1 MGQITLEFSNR
12 EDLTLLLS
20 FAKRLNVHIV
30 SVKSNDENKTSNS
43 RRMILQQ
50 AASDP
55 LFLADIAEITDD
67 FKFSDSELLLKTSKN
82 VK

>member
-30 SVKSNDENKTSNS
+30 SVKSNDENKTANN

-50 AASDP
+50 AANDP

-67 FKFSDSELLLKTSKN
+67 FKFSDSELL
-82 VK
+82 

>member
-30 SVKSNDENKTSNS
+30 SVKSNDENNSANS

-50 AASDP
+50 AANDP

-67 FKFSDSELLLKTSKN
+67 FKFSDNELL
-82 VK
+82 

>member
-30 SVKSNDENKTSNS
+30 SVKSNDEKKSVGS
-43 RRMILQQ
+43 RRLLLQQ
-50 AASDP
+50 AANDP

-67 FKFSDSELLLKTSKN
+67 FKFSDSESL
-82 VK
+82 

>member
-20 FAKRLNVHIV
+20 FAKRMNVHVV
-30 SVKSNDENKTSNS
+30 SVKSNDENKTANS

-50 AASDP
+50 AANDP

-67 FKFSDSELLLKTSKN
+67 FKFSDRELL
-82 VK
+82 

>member
-1 MGQITLEFSNR
+1 MSQVILELSNR

-30 SVKSNDENKTSNS
+30 SVKSQVPFQTQTAD
-43 RRMILQQ
+43 RRRALLQQ
-50 AASDP
+50 AANDP

-67 FKFSDSELLLKTSKN
+67 FKHVDSEH
-82 VK
+82 V

>member
-30 SVKSNDENKTSNS
+30 SVKSNDENNSANS

-50 AASDP
+50 AANDP

-67 FKFSDSELLLKTSKN
+67 FKFSDSELL
-82 VK
+82 

>member
-20 FAKRLNVHIV
+20 FAKRLNVHVV
-30 SVKSNDENKTSNS
+30 SVKSNDENKTANS

-50 AASDP
+50 AANDP

-67 FKFSDSELLLKTSKN
+67 FKFSDSELL
-82 VK
+82 